1 MTPDHV
7 KGIEISVADVTPR
20 TSWIFVEVETASGL
34 RGVGEASLVGR
45 EDEVLAATRKLAP
58 VIMDLRDASPDCL
71 PKDYPLAAL
80 PDAAAFSAIDQALWD
95 VAAQRRG
102 VRLAD
107 ALGGIRRDVI
117 PLYANIN
124 RRTLDRS
131 PGGFAASALDAIAV
145 GHEAIKIAPFDEV
158 TSEVRNAGNI
168 LASLAPGLARTE
180 AVRSAIGRERR
191 LMVDC
196 HWRLN
201 EVAAEAVIAAAS
213 AYQVYWIECPLRE
226 SLENLPALR
235 RLRQLANRHGMRL
248 AGCEENIRHQGFA
261 PFLQAE
267 VYDVMMP
274 DVKYVGGL
282 MEMLGLSKT
291 MAGSGVEFSPHN
303 PSGPI
308 SHAASLHVA
317 AAAANFTML
326 ECQFDE
332 TPWFDKLRGI
342 PLPAPVRGNSTL
354 PSAPGLDAL
363 LDRRALDQR
372 CRARWRA
379 P

>member
-1 MTPDHV
+1 MTPDRV
-7 KGIEISVADVTPR
+7 KAIEVSVAEVTPK
-20 TSWIFVEVETASGL
+20 TSWIFVEIETASGL

-45 EDEVLAATRKLAP
+45 EDEVLGAARELAP
-58 VIMDLRDASPDCL
+58 LIMELREASPDCL
-71 PKDYPLAAL
+71 PKDYPLPAM
-80 PDAAAFSAIDQALWD
+80 PQAAAFSAIDQALWD
-95 VAAQRRG
+95 VTAQRRNLA
-102 VRLAD
+102 LAD
-107 ALGGIRRDVI
+107 ALGGIRRDRI

-131 PGGFAASALDAIAV
+131 PDGFAASALDAIAS

-158 TSEVRNAGNI
+158 TAEVRNAGNI
-168 LASLAPGLARTE
+168 LASLAPGLARIG

-196 HWRLN
+196 HWRFN
-201 EVAAEAVIAAAS
+201 EAAAVAVIDAAAS
-213 AYQVYWIECPLRE
+213 EVYWIECPLPE
-226 SLENLPALR
+226 SVENLPALR
-235 RLRQLANRHGMRL
+235 RLRQLANRHGVRL
-248 AGCEENIRHQGFA
+248 AGCEQNIRHQSFA

-267 VYDVMMP
+267 AYDVMMP
-274 DVKYVGGL
+274 DVKYTGGL
-282 MEMLGLSKT
+282 MEMIGLSKT
-291 MAGSGVEFSPHN
+291 MAESGVEFSPHN

-332 TPWFDKLRGI
+332 TPWFDRLRGI
-342 PLPAPVRGNSTL
+342 TLPAPVRGDVTL
-354 PSAPGLDAL
+354 PAGSGLGAV
-363 LDRRALDQR
+363 LDSGALDQCLR
-372 CRARWRA
+372 TRWRV

>member
-1 MTPDHV
+1 MNPDRV
-7 KGIEISVADVTPR
+7 KGIEISVAAVTPK
-20 TSWIFVEVETASGL
+20 TSWIFVEVETNSGL
-34 RGVGEASLVGR
+34 LGVGEATLVGR
-45 EDEVLAATRKLAP
+45 EDAVLAASRKLAP
-58 VIMDLRDASPDCL
+58 VVMDLPQASPDRL
-71 PKDYPLAAL
+71 PKDYPLAGLA
-80 PDAAAFSAIDQALWD
+80 DAAAFSAIDQALWD
-95 VAAQRRG
+95 VTAQRRNL
-102 VRLAD
+102 RLTD

-131 PGGFAASALDAIAV
+131 PAGFAASALDAIAV

-158 TSEVRNAGNI
+158 TPEVREAGTI
-168 LASLAPGLARTE
+168 LTALAPGLARIE

-201 EVAAEAVIAAAS
+201 EAATEAVITAAAAS
-213 AYQVYWIECPLRE
+213 GVYWIECPLPE
-226 SLENLPALR
+226 TVENLPALR
-235 RLRQLANRHGMRL
+235 RLRQFANRHNMRL

-267 VYDVMMP
+267 AYDVMMP
-274 DVKYVGGL
+274 DVKYAGGL

-308 SHAASLHVA
+308 SHAASLHIA
-317 AAAANFTML
+317 AAAVNFTML

-332 TPWFDKLRGI
+332 TPWFAKLRGA
-342 PLPAPVRGNSTL
+342 PLPAPVRGNVAL
-354 PSAPGLDAL
+354 PSGPGLGTAL
-363 LDRRALDQR
+363 DSRALDQ
-372 CRARWRA
+372 CRRTRWRA

>member
-1 MTPDHV
+1 MSPDHV
-7 KGIEISVADVTPR
+7 KAIEISVAGVTPK
-20 TSWIFVEVETASGL
+20 TSWIFVEIETASGL

-45 EDEVLAATRKLAP
+45 ENEVLAAVRKLAP
-58 VIMDLRDASPDCL
+58 IIMNRSEASPDCL
-71 PKDYPLAAL
+71 PKDYPLPML

-95 VAAQRRG
+95 VTAQRRE
-102 VRLAD
+102 VPLAD
-107 ALGGIRRDVI
+107 ALGGIRREVI

-131 PGGFAASALDAIAV
+131 PDGFAASARDAIAA

-168 LASLAPGLARTE
+168 LASLAPGLARIE
-180 AVRSAIGRERR
+180 AVRSAIGGERR
-191 LMVDC
+191 LMIDC

-201 EVAAEAVIAAAS
+201 EVAAEAVMTAAS
-213 AYQVYWIECPLRE
+213 EHQVYWIECPLPE
-226 SLENLPALR
+226 SAENLPALR
-235 RLRQLANRHGMRL
+235 RLRQLANRHGIRL

-274 DVKYVGGL
+274 DVKYAGGL
-282 MEMLGLSKT
+282 MEMLSLSKT
-291 MAGSGVEFSPHN
+291 MAGSRVEFSPHN

-317 AAAANFTML
+317 AAAVNFTML

-332 TPWFDKLRGI
+332 TPWFDRLRGT
-342 PLPAPVRGNSTL
+342 PLPAPVRGNVSL
-354 PSAPGLDAL
+354 SPAPGLSAL
-363 LDRRALDQR
+363 LDREALDQC
-372 CRARWRA
+372 CRVRWRA

>member
-1 MTPDHV
+1 MKPDRV
-7 KGIEISVADVTPR
+7 KAIEISVAGVTPK
-20 TSWIFVEVETASGL
+20 TNWIFVELETSSGL
-34 RGVGEASLVGR
+34 HGVGEATLVGR
-45 EDEVLAATRKLAP
+45 EDKVLAAAQRLAP
-58 VIMDLRDASPDCL
+58 LVIELGEASPDCL
-71 PKDYPLAAL
+71 PKDYPLAGL

-95 VAAQRRG
+95 VTAQRRDL
-102 VRLAD
+102 RMAD
-107 ALGGIRRDVI
+107 ALGGIRREAI

-131 PGGFAASALDAIAV
+131 PEGFAASALDAIAA

-158 TSEVRNAGNI
+158 TPEVRNTGKIMAA
-168 LASLAPGLARTE
+168 LASGLARIG

-201 EVAAEAVIAAAS
+201 EPAAEAVITAAAAS
-213 AYQVYWIECPLRE
+213 EIYWIECPLPE
-226 SLENLPALR
+226 TVENLPALR
-235 RLRQLANRHGMRL
+235 RLRLLANRHGMRL
-248 AGCEENIRHQGFA
+248 AGCEENIRRQGFA

-274 DVKYVGGL
+274 DVKYAGGL
-282 MEMLGLSKT
+282 MEMLELSKA

-308 SHAASLHVA
+308 SHAASLQIA
-317 AAAANFTML
+317 AAAENFTML

-332 TPWFDKLRGI
+332 TPWFEKLRGG
-342 PLPAPVRGNSTL
+342 PLAAPMRGHVSL
-354 PSAPGLDAL
+354 SSALGLGAMIDH
-363 LDRRALDQR
+363 RALDQ
-372 CRARWRA
+372 CRRAQWRA

>member
-1 MTPDHV
+1 MKPDRV
-7 KGIEISVADVTPR
+7 KGIEVSVAEVTPK
-20 TSWIFVEVETASGL
+20 TCWIFVELETISGL

-58 VIMDLRDASPDCL
+58 VILELREASPDCL
-71 PKDYPLAAL
+71 PKDYPLPAM
-80 PDAAAFSAIDQALWD
+80 PEAAAFSAIDQALWD
-95 VAAQRRG
+95 VTAQRG
-102 VRLAD
+102 NLRLAD
-107 ALGGIRRDVI
+107 ALGGIRRDAI

-131 PGGFAASALDAIAV
+131 PEGFAASALDAIAA

-158 TSEVRNAGNI
+158 TAEVRDAGKI
-168 LASLAPGLARTE
+168 MASLAPGLARIE

-196 HWRLN
+196 HWRLT
-201 EVAAEAVIAAAS
+201 EAAAEAVIAAAVAS
-213 AYQVYWIECPLRE
+213 EVYWIECPLPE
-226 SLENLPALR
+226 SAENLPALR
-235 RLRQLANRHGMRL
+235 RLRRLANRRGVRL
-248 AGCEENIRHQGFA
+248 AGCEQNIRHQSFA

-274 DVKYVGGL
+274 DVKYAGGL

-291 MAGSGVEFSPHN
+291 MAESGVEFSPHN

-317 AAAANFTML
+317 AAAVNFTML

-332 TPWFDKLRGI
+332 TPWFDKLRGVT
-342 PLPAPVRGNSTL
+342 LPAPVRGDV
-354 PSAPGLDAL
+354 APPIGLGL
-363 LDRRALDQR
+363 GTVLDSGALDQCLR
-372 CRARWRA
+372 TRWRA

>member
-1 MTPDHV
+1 MNPDQV
-7 KGIEISVADVTPR
+7 RGIEISVADVTPR

-45 EDEVLAATRKLAP
+45 EDEVLAATKKLAP
-58 VIMDLRDASPDCL
+58 VIMDLREASPDCL
-71 PKDYPLAAL
+71 PKDYPLAVL

-95 VAAQRRG
+95 VSAQRG
-102 VRLAD
+102 NLRLAD
-107 ALGGIRRDVI
+107 ALGGIRRDAI

-131 PGGFAASALDAIAV
+131 PSGFAASARDAIAA

-158 TSEVRNAGNI
+158 TPEVRNAGNI
-168 LASLAPGLARTE
+168 LASLASGLARIE

-201 EVAAEAVIAAAS
+201 EVAAAAVIAAAAVS
-213 AYQVYWIECPLRE
+213 EVYWIECPLPE
-226 SLENLPALR
+226 SVENLPALR
-235 RLRQLANRHGMRL
+235 RLRRLANRHNIRL
-248 AGCEENIRHQGFA
+248 AGCEENVRHQGFA

-274 DVKYVGGL
+274 DVKYAGGL

-291 MAGSGVEFSPHN
+291 MAESGVEFSPHN

-317 AAAANFTML
+317 AAAINFTML

-342 PLPAPVRGNSTL
+342 PLPAPVRGNASL
-354 PSAPGLDAL
+354 SLAAGLDAV
-363 LDRRALDQR
+363 LDRRALDQ
-372 CRARWRA
+372 CRSTRWRA

>member
-1 MTPDHV
+1 MNPDRV
-7 KGIEISVADVTPR
+7 KYIEISVAEVTPK
-20 TSWIFVEVETASGL
+20 TSWIFVEIETATGL
-34 RGVGEASLVGR
+34 LGVGEATLVGR
-45 EDEVLAATRKLAP
+45 EDEVLAATRRLAP
-58 VIMDLRDASPDCL
+58 VVLDLGEASPGFL
-71 PKDYPLAAL
+71 PKDCPLAAL

-95 VAAQRRG
+95 VTAQRREL
-102 VRLAD
+102 RLAD
-107 ALGGIRRDVI
+107 ALGGVRRDAI

-131 PGGFAASALDAIAV
+131 PCGFALSARDAIAA

-158 TSEVRNAGNI
+158 TPEVTSAGRI
-168 LASLAPGLARTE
+168 LESLAPGLARIE
-180 AVRSAIGRERR
+180 AVRAAIGPQRR

-201 EVAAEAVIAAAS
+201 EAGAEAVIAAAAAS
-213 AYQVYWIECPLRE
+213 MLYWIECPLPE
-226 SLENLPALR
+226 SVENLPALR
-235 RLRQLANRHGMRL
+235 RLRRLANGHGMRL
-248 AGCEENIRHQGFA
+248 AGCEQNIRHQGFA

-317 AAAANFTML
+317 AAAENFTML

-332 TPWFDKLRGI
+332 TPWFSRLRGN
-342 PLPAPVRGNSTL
+342 PLPPPVQGETSL
-354 PSAPGLDAL
+354 SSAPGLGAV
-363 LDRRALDQR
+363 LDRQALDQ
-372 CRARWRA
+372 CRRTRWRS

>member
-1 MTPDHV
+1 MNPDRV
-7 KGIEISVADVTPR
+7 KTIEISVAEVTPK
-20 TSWIFVEVETASGL
+20 TSWIFVELETASGL
-34 RGVGEASLVGR
+34 RGAGEATLVGR
-45 EDEVLAATRKLAP
+45 ESEVVAAARRLAP
-58 VIMDLRDASPDCL
+58 VVLDLDDALPDLL
-71 PKDYPLAAL
+71 PKDYPLAGL

-95 VAAQRRG
+95 ITAQRRG
-102 VRLAD
+102 LRLAD
-107 ALGGIRRDVI
+107 ALGGARRDTI

-131 PGGFAASALDAIAV
+131 PEGFAQSARDAIAA
-145 GHEAIKIAPFDEV
+145 GYEAIKIAPFDEV
-158 TSEVRNAGNI
+158 TPEIGAGGI
-168 LASLAPGLARTE
+168 LEKVVPGLIRIE
-180 AVRSAIGRERR
+180 SVRSAIGLERK

-201 EVAAEAVIAAAS
+201 EAAAEAVIAAVAAS
-213 AYQVYWIECPLRE
+213 GLYWIECPLPE
-226 SLENLPALR
+226 SVENLPALR
-235 RLRQLANRHGMRL
+235 RLRRLANRDGMRL
-248 AGCEENIRHQGFA
+248 AGCEQNIRQQGFA

-282 MEMLGLSKT
+282 MEMLDLSKA
-291 MAGSGVEFSPHN
+291 MAATGVEFSPHN

-317 AAAANFTML
+317 AVAENFTML

-332 TPWFDKLRGI
+332 TPWFSKLRGT
-342 PLPAPVRGNSTL
+342 PRSSPVQGDTSL
-354 PSAPGLDAL
+354 PSAPGLGAV
-363 LDRRALDQR
+363 LDRQALDQ
-372 CRARWRA
+372 CRRIRWRA

>member
-1 MTPDHV
+1 MNPDRI
-7 KGIEISVADVTPR
+7 KTIEISVADVTPK
-20 TSWIFVEVETASGL
+20 TGWIFVEIETASGL
-34 RGVGEASLVGR
+34 RGVGEATLVGR
-45 EDEVLAATRKLAP
+45 EDAVLAAARKFVPAL
-58 VIMDLRDASPDCL
+58 IDRDASPDSL
-71 PKDYPLAAL
+71 PKDYPLPAL

-95 VAAQRRG
+95 MAAQRRDL
-102 VRLAD
+102 RLAD
-107 ALGGIRRDVI
+107 ALGGIRRDTI

-131 PGGFAASALDAIAV
+131 PDGFAASALDAVAA

-158 TSEVRNAGNI
+158 TPEVRDAGKI
-168 LASLAPGLARTE
+168 MTSLTLGLARIG
-180 AVRSAIGRERR
+180 AVRLAIGRKRR

-201 EVAAEAVIAAAS
+201 EAAAEAVVEAVAS
-213 AYQVYWIECPLRE
+213 EVYWIECPLPE
-226 SLENLPALR
+226 SIENLPALR
-235 RLRQLANRHGMRL
+235 RLRLLANRHGTRL
-248 AGCEENIRHQGFA
+248 AGCEQNIRHQGFA
-261 PFLQAE
+261 PFLQAQ

-282 MEMLGLSKT
+282 TEMIGLSNT
-291 MAGSGVEFSPHN
+291 MAASGVEFSPHN

-317 AAAANFTML
+317 AAAVNFTML

-332 TPWFDKLRGI
+332 TPWFDRLRGMTM
-342 PLPAPVRGNSTL
+342 PAPVRGDLAL
-354 PSAPGLDAL
+354 PVSSGLGAV
-363 LDRRALDQR
+363 LDPRALDQCLR
-372 CRARWRA
+372 TRWHA

>member
-1 MTPDHV
+1 MKPDRV
-7 KGIEISVADVTPR
+7 KGIELSVAAVTPK
-20 TSWIFVEVETASGL
+20 TAWIFVELETISGL

-58 VIMDLRDASPDCL
+58 VIMELREASPDCL
-71 PKDYPLAAL
+71 PKDYPLPAM
-80 PDAAAFSAIDQALWD
+80 PEAAAFSAIDQALWD
-95 VAAQRRG
+95 VTAQRANL
-102 VRLAD
+102 RLAD
-107 ALGGIRRDVI
+107 ALGGVRRNAI

-131 PGGFAASALDAIAV
+131 PEGFAASALDAIAA

-158 TSEVRNAGNI
+158 TAEVRDAGKI
-168 LASLAPGLARTE
+168 MASLAPGLARIE

-196 HWRLN
+196 HWRLT
-201 EVAAEAVIAAAS
+201 EAAAEAVIAAVVAS
-213 AYQVYWIECPLRE
+213 EVYWIECPLPE
-226 SLENLPALR
+226 SAENLAALR
-235 RLRQLANRHGMRL
+235 RLRRLANRHGVRL
-248 AGCEENIRHQGFA
+248 AGCEQNIRHQSFA

-274 DVKYVGGL
+274 DVKYAGGL

-291 MAGSGVEFSPHN
+291 MAESGVEFSPHN

-317 AAAANFTML
+317 AAAVNFTML

-332 TPWFDKLRGI
+332 TPWFDKLRGVT
-342 PLPAPVRGNSTL
+342 LPAPVRGDV
-354 PSAPGLDAL
+354 APPVGSGLGTV
-363 LDRRALDQR
+363 LDSGALDQCLR
-372 CRARWRA
+372 TRWRA